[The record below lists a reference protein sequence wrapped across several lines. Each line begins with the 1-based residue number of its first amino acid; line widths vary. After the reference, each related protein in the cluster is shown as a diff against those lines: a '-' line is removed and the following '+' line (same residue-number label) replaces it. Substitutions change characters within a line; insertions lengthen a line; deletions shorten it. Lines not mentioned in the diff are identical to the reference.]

1 MVTRGNRRYH
11 DRVAGRYDDIYDR
24 PYWRFYRE
32 ISWRH
37 LKGFLPAKRPARA
50 ADLGCGTGWFG
61 RKLIKS
67 GFDLV
72 FLDPSGA
79 MLEKARTQVEKE
91 GKRGREHAYIQGEME
106 DLSQIES
113 GSLAFAT
120 AQGDPL
126 SFCKDPKL
134 ALRELY
140 RVLEPGG
147 NAVLSVDSR
156 MAGVRSLLDEGS
168 PDKALELLRTGRTS
182 WLAQRR
188 EEAFPMKM
196 FDPDELRSLLEKAG
210 FEVLSTIAKTC
221 LVHRKNEQ
229 WLEDQKARKNLLIA
243 EERVH
248 KLPQYFGLAGHLQIA
263 ARKHAD

>member
-37 LKGFLPAKRPARA
+37 LKGYLPTQRPARA

-79 MLEKARTQVEKE
+79 MIEKARQQVDKE
-91 GKRGREHAYIQGEME
+91 GHRGRTHEFIQGEME
-106 DLSQIES
+106 DLSGIEDE
-113 GSLAFAT
+113 SLAFAT
-120 AQGDPL
+120 GQGDPL
-126 SFCKDPKL
+126 SFCKEPKRALQEL
-134 ALRELY
+134 A

-147 NAVLSVDSR
+147 TTVLSVDSR
-156 MAGVRSLLDEGS
+156 MAGVRSLLDAAS
-168 PDKALELLRTGRTS
+168 PDKALELLRTGRTT
-182 WLAQRR
+182 WLAQRKQ
-188 EEAFPMKM
+188 EAFPMKM
-196 FDPDELRSLLEKAG
+196 FDPDELRTLLEKTG
-210 FEVLSTIAKTC
+210 FELLSTIAKTC
-221 LVHRKNEQ
+221 LVHRHNEH
-229 WLEDQKARKNLLIA
+229 WLEDSKIRKNLLLA

-248 KLPQYFGLAGHLQIA
+248 KLPQYYALAGHLQIA
-263 ARKHAD
+263 ARKHAH